1 MVARAQSFKSDIS
14 VLIDPETIL
23 LPDFISTLN
32 YAYEAENDW
41 LLVASSRNV
50 SYFPF
55 SLSNDGKYWLR
66 KDGKMVTTQEVWR
79 NSIQIESSW
88 PIGRNSIDVV

>member
-1 MVARAQSFKSDIS
+1 MVARTQSFESDIS

-23 LPDFISTLN
+23 LPDFVSTLN
-32 YAYEAENDW
+32 YAYESENDW

-55 SLSNDGKYWLR
+55 NLSDDGKYWQK

-79 NSIQIESSW
+79 N
-88 PIGRNSIDVV
+88 